1 MFPYVAPHVPSLVTV
16 PVAALPA
23 EEVAADMTGSPVVLD
38 GAAEFTLEEATD
50 DTTAEVRAALD
61 DAALL
66 QPEIHPLAVKQ

>member
-1 MFPYVAPHVPSLVTV
+1 LVTA

-38 GAAEFTLEEATD
+38 GAAESTLEEATD
-50 DTTAEVRAALD
+50 DATAEVEAALEG
-61 DAALL
+61 AALL